1 MGYITASYKSLT
13 YRRAIMKWTPLAFLG
28 LAATTYADGA
38 AVTGII
44 KPDGNAPAGC
54 SPSRD
59 GKFQVTVY
67 SLGKRDII
75 EKRNT
80 CDSEKTLVMTLQNGV
95 LKDAKDRTGYIA
107 SNYQFQFDGPPQAGA
122 IYTGGFST
130 CTNGSL
136 ALGSSTVFYR
146 CLSGNFYNLYDRHWA
161 AQCEPIEIAVLPC
174 DGSSGGNPGNNNP
187 GNGGHSTVGTSMQ
200 VTTIVTV
207 LSDGQPQVVPTTI
220 PVPMCQI
227 GDGQV
232 QVHTTPCAS
241 APVVSQISDGQPQGP
256 TNTVAPPPPVSQISD
271 GQPQAPSSAPPPPP
285 VSQIS
290 DGQPQAPTHT
300 AAPPPPVSQISD
312 GQPQAPTHTAAP
324 PPPVSQ
330 ISDGQPQAPT
340 NTAQP
345 PPVTQISDGQPQA
358 PTTNGSVRPPPATTS
373 AVAVPTAAANP
384 AGAPALLLAAFGAA
398 LAL

>member
-1 MGYITASYKSLT
+1 
-13 YRRAIMKWTPLAFLG
+13 MKWTPLAFLG

-256 TNTVAPPPPVSQISD
+256 TNTISD